1 MSETIIDEA
10 VIKALIDQFKPVVGG
25 LLPLLHAI
33 QDTFGHIPQPSI
45 AMIAEGMNLSSAEV
59 HGVVSYYHHFETK
72 APGRHRVEVCRAEA
86 CQARGSK
93 ALESH
98 VRGRLGCEF
107 GEHSRDGKHAL
118 REVYCLGLCA
128 TGPAVMID
136 GQAHSRVSDEKFDRL
151 LEQTE

>member
-1 MSETIIDEA
+1 MTESNTDE
-10 VIKALIDQFKPVVGG
+10 VLIESLIGRHKSTPGG

-33 QDTFGHIPQPSI
+33 QDECGYIPQQSVVAI
-45 AMIAEGMNLSSAEV
+45 AQALNLSRAEV
-59 HGVVSYYHHFETK
+59 HGVISYYHHFETG
-72 APGRHRVEVCRAEA
+72 PHGRHHVEVCRAEA

-98 VRGRLGCEF
+98 VRKRLGCDF
-107 GEHSRDGKHAL
+107 GEDSQDGTHAL

-136 GQAHSRVSDEKFDRL
+136 GRPHSRVSDEKFDRL
-151 LEQTE
+151 MEQVE